1 MIRAAR
7 LIGLGLAL
15 AVAGTAVGV
24 QQSLEEVVATR
35 LARTAVMQT
44 RLIASPT
51 LDEYKMTA
59 LALGEALELDP
70 GNHELLRL
78 QIEAWNAAQE
88 TEEALAATHR
98 LVRLDPSDTVAQL
111 RAISAT
117 LSGLQRIEDRI
128 AHYDRLLGEAGARV
142 NDSVRSRLAFDA
154 ALLHRELG
162 DEDAYLRLLR
172 TSLSLDQT
180 NKQAALLA
188 STMFLSQV
196 DDPAGRCEM
205 HVQLLLA
212 DPLDAESHLAL
223 ARELQSHGAYAG
235 AQRFMTN
242 AATLRAKRS
251 VAMNDELLNMYY
263 AVTWGK
269 DGAEPLLARLEEEE
283 AARRYSVDAQRR
295 AATKSGEDP
304 EQIPDASVHP
314 VEDRL
319 RVLMA
324 GSLGRTDEA
333 TAFYDRYRAAIAASF
348 QAAIEDGIVDQTQ
361 TQQLGERIILDA
373 VRVRAWSGADLAH
386 AERELETLT
395 EIGSGTVRADAV
407 DRYRG
412 LIAAHRGDR
421 ATAERLLTPLAGSD
435 PLVTLGLAIAAEKSG
450 DVRTGAA
457 RYATVLRDAPG
468 SVEGLWARERLEQ
481 ILGSRVNPSATAARL
496 NAIASEAP
504 AALERYIEDPKE
516 YLSLSVEVGADALD
530 PMTPMRA
537 RVRLHNGGV
546 FPLGI
551 GPGAPIEA
559 RVLVAP
565 KLNMRGAPVLTMIS
579 PEFTSLARKLRL
591 MPGESVV
598 AEVLLELSGLGTMVE
613 STSPLAASL
622 RCQAI
627 QAYIHTEERGLY
639 KTAPY
644 GLEASSAVVWRRP
657 QRTSP
662 EFADIL
668 ERVTSLSGD
677 EFYGALHEAQWFF
690 LMNTPEDDDGTLSEQ
705 RRELAD
711 AVAARFPTMSEME
724 QAFTLLSAPGA
735 WQIPE
740 TEAIDEAARGVE
752 PRPLVTLVMLLTR
765 VADAGDP
772 TLEVGLQ
779 HDDPVV
785 REIAE
790 IKALRFRV
798 IEGMN
803 RINSVDATPSEPAP
817 SR

>member
-15 AVAGTAVGV
+15 AAAGTALGV
-24 QQSLEEVVATR
+24 QSLEQVVATR

-44 RLIASPT
+44 RMIGSPT
-51 LDEYKMTA
+51 IDEFRMTA

-70 GNHELLRL
+70 SNHELLRL

-88 TEEALAATHR
+88 PEESLTATRR

-117 LSGLQRIEDRI
+117 VRGLQRIEDRI
-128 AHYDRLLGEAGARV
+128 ARYDRLLGATGDGL
-142 NDSVRSRLAFDA
+142 NDAVRSRLAFDA

-162 DEDAYLRLLR
+162 DESAFVRLLR
-172 TSLSLDQT
+172 TALDLDQT

-188 STMFLSQV
+188 STMFLTQV
-196 DDPAGRCEM
+196 EDPAGRCEM

-235 AQRFMTN
+235 AQRYMTN
-242 AATLRAKRS
+242 AATLRAKRGVS
-251 VAMNDELLNMYY
+251 MSDELLNMYY

-269 DGAEPLLARLEEEE
+269 DGAEALLAKLAEEE

-295 AATKSGEDP
+295 SASKSGADP
-304 EQIPDASVHP
+304 AEIPDASVHP

-324 GSLGRTDEA
+324 GALGRTDEA
-333 TAFYDRYRAAIAASF
+333 TGFYNRYRAALAASF
-348 QAAIEDGIVDQTQ
+348 QSVIDEGLVDESQAQ
-361 TQQLGERIILDA
+361 PLGERIMLDA
-373 VRVRAWSGADLAH
+373 VRVRAWAGTDLAL
-386 AERELETLT
+386 AERELNTMI
-395 EIGSGTVRADAV
+395 EIGSGTLRADAV

-435 PLVTLGLAIAAEKSG
+435 LLVSLGLGIAAEKSG
-450 DVRTGAA
+450 DTRGGAA
-457 RYATVLRDAPG
+457 QYARVLRDAPG
-468 SVEGLWARERLEQ
+468 SVEGLWARERLEK
-481 ILGSRVNPSATAARL
+481 ILGSKVNPSPIAARL

-504 AALERYIEDPKE
+504 AALERYIDDPTE
-516 YLSLSVEVGADALD
+516 YLSLSVDVGADALD
-530 PMTPMRA
+530 PMTPLRA

-551 GPGAPIEA
+551 GSGAPIEA

-565 KLNMRGAPVLTMIS
+565 KLNMRGAPVLTMIG

-591 MPGESVV
+591 LPGESVV
-598 AEVLLELSGLGTMVE
+598 AEVLLELGGLGTMVE
-613 STSPLAASL
+613 STAPLAASL

-627 QAYIHTEERGLY
+627 QAYIHSEERGLY

-690 LMNTPEDDDGTLSEQ
+690 AKNTPADDDGSLSEQ
-705 RRELAD
+705 RVELA
-711 AVAARFPTMSEME
+711 AAIAARFPTMSEIE
-724 QAFTLLSAPGA
+724 QAFTLLSAPGS

-740 TEAIDEAARGVE
+740 TAAIDAAAQAAE
-752 PRPLVTLVMLLTR
+752 PRPLVVLVMLLTR
-765 VADAGDP
+765 VADASDP
-772 TLEVGLQ
+772 TLEVGLT

-790 IKALRFRV
+790 IKALRFQV
-798 IEGMN
+798 IEGMD
-803 RINSVDATPSEPAP
+803 RINSANATPGEPAP